1 MNPLKVALRVCYVQ
15 CEYDSTRCKR
25 FVNFTPIPF
34 ILDPIYSDAMLR
46 KLSEEQAGIPTGS
59 DSAKVLQRW
68 IRPLLFLSQE

>member
-1 MNPLKVALRVCYVQ
+1 
-15 CEYDSTRCKR
+15 
-25 FVNFTPIPF
+25 
-34 ILDPIYSDAMLR
+34 MLR